1 MIRLCVAALVLSTA
15 GCGSKLDTAWETT
28 PEETAPQTEE
38 SKSERATL
46 VEAGDAAWE
55 KRDDAA
61 MVKKA
66 IEKWEAA
73 NELSRDYET
82 GTKIA
87 RGHYFLAD
95 CHLRFD
101 EDDKGMESHFDEGR
115 KAAERALSALSPEF
129 AERMQAG
136 ARLDEAL
143 DTLDA
148 EAVPALYWRSSA
160 LGKWA
165 GNKGFATLLSYKDE
179 VRATMEFCLEQDG
192 EFYYGGPHR
201 YFGAYYARIPAM
213 AGRDLDRS
221 KDHFKKSIE
230 AEPNY
235 FATRVLYAQDY
246 GINAQDRAVF
256 DEQLEYVLSN
266 DPDVL
271 PDVAPENR
279 CEVKKAEKLK
289 AKAGEVFEE

>member
-1 MIRLCVAALVLSTA
+1 MIRLFVAALATTA
-15 GCGSKLDTAWETT
+15 VGCGSELDTAWETT
-28 PEETAPQTEE
+28 PKQTQPQTEE
-38 SKSERATL
+38 SESERAKL
-46 VEAGDAAWE
+46 VEEGDAAWE
-55 KRDDAA
+55 KRDDPG
-61 MVKKA
+61 MVEKA
-66 IEKWEAA
+66 VQKWEAA
-73 NELSRDYET
+73 NELSREYET
-82 GTKIA
+82 GVKIA

-101 EDDKGMESHFDEGR
+101 EDDKGMETRFDEGR
-115 KAAERALSALSPEF
+115 KAAERALSALSPQF
-129 AERMQAG
+129 AERMEAG

-143 DTLDA
+143 DVLDK

-179 VRATMEFCLEQDG
+179 VRATMEFCLEKDG
-192 EFYYGGPHR
+192 DFYYGGPHR

-221 KDHFKKSIE
+221 KEHFEKSIE
-230 AEPNY
+230 SEPDY

-246 GINAQDRAVF
+246 AINAQERAVF
-256 DEQLEYVLSN
+256 DEQLEHVLNN
-266 DPDVL
+266 DPTVL

-279 CEVKKAEKLK
+279 CEVKKAEELK
-289 AKAGEVFEE
+289 AKADEVFEE